1 MPETTTRRPSPSER
15 RLRVIDSFLDVL
27 LEGGVPTADE
37 VAERADVSMA
47 TLFRYFTTLDEIR
60 HDAIARV
67 LDRFPHLFTLPDSAA
82 SDREQRIRS
91 FVAAR
96 LDLHEAL
103 HALQLLQR
111 ASAVRD
117 PGAAEMVHNGR
128 LGMAEQTRRYFEP
141 ELRDLTPA
149 RRESLLATLDL
160 VTSVESWQT
169 FRVSFDQPI
178 ARTRRAWFDAVDR
191 LLPPH

>member
-1 MPETTTRRPSPSER
+1 MPDTTTRRPPPSER
-15 RLRVIDSFLDVL
+15 RLRVIDTFIDVL
-27 LEGGVPTADE
+27 LEGGVPTAVE

-47 TLFRYFTTLDEIR
+47 TLFRYFATLDEIR
-60 HDAIARV
+60 HDAMARV
-67 LDRFPHLFTLPDSAA
+67 LERFPHLFSLPDRAVG
-82 SDREQRIRS
+82 DREQRIRS

-117 PGAAEMVHNGR
+117 PWAAEMVHKSR
-128 LGMAEQTRRYFEP
+128 LTMAEETRRHFEP
-141 ELRDLTPA
+141 ELRGVTPA

-178 ARTRRAWFDAVDR
+178 ARTRRAWFDAVDH